1 MRKFKIDKNTS
12 KKFITYVI
20 IGSIALTTLVG
31 CNKKENR
38 SSFLS
43 NTVLENASVITFE
56 DGHKDL
62 ATIKILC
69 DMAYCQ
75 GKNHKIYNSIVT
87 NEYFSDDDCVRE
99 YYINGLFLN
108 KYNITN
114 EQSLINYLKTE
125 EIAKAA
131 NNQLTEDDITNII
144 NRIFT
149 KDEEQKGVQKVK

>member
-12 KKFITYVI
+12 KKIIAYVI
-20 IGSIALTTLVG
+20 IGTIGLTTLTG
-31 CNKKENR
+31 CNNNNESR

-43 NTVLENASVITFE
+43 NTVLEDTSVFTFE

-62 ATIKILC
+62 AKPLILC
-69 DMAYCQ
+69 GMTYCQ
-75 GKNHKIYNSIVT
+75 GKNHKLYRSIVT

-99 YYINGLFLN
+99 CYINGIILN
-108 KYNITN
+108 KYNITS
-114 EQSLINYLKTE
+114 EESLINYLTTE

-144 NRIFT
+144 NRIFS
-149 KDEEQKGVQKVK
+149 KEEKSIQKVK